1 MNNSVA
7 AASVDVGLLDNPIWN
22 SLTTGHAWF
31 AVGGG
36 LARRYAAEIG
46 PLSGVAEPSAEAF
59 AELAAIIPSGDVA
72 VLFLEE
78 RVDVPAGWELVRD
91 GTLVQMICTA
101 VPAEPEVAE
110 RIVALGPQDVAE
122 MVALATLTEPGPFR
136 DGTPSLGGFV
146 GVRVHGRLAA
156 MAGQRLSPTGFVEV
170 SAVCTHPDFRGRGFA
185 RALVAAVARD
195 IYAAGSVPF
204 LTSFEGNVGAIRVYE
219 QVGFVIRR
227 RFDLAVLRPPA
238 KL

>member
-1 MNNSVA
+1 MNKSVA

-22 SLTTGHAWF
+22 SLRTGHARF

-36 LARRYAAEIG
+36 LARRYAAEVG
-46 PLSGVAEPSAEAF
+46 PLSGLQEPSAEAF
-59 AELAAIIPSGDVA
+59 AELAAIVPEGDVA

-78 RVDVPAGWELVRD
+78 RIELPARWELVRD

-101 VPAEPEVAE
+101 VPEEAELAE
-110 RIVALGPQDVAE
+110 RIEPLGPEDVAE

-136 DGTPSLGGFV
+136 DGTPSLGGFL
-146 GVRVHGRLAA
+146 GVRVDGRLAA
-156 MAGQRLSPTGFVEV
+156 MAGQRLSPTGFAEV

-204 LTSFEGNVGAIRVYE
+204 LTSFEGNTGAIHVYE
-219 QVGFVIRR
+219 QVGFAIRR
-227 RFDLAVLRPPA
+227 RFELAVLRLRA
-238 KL
+238 IG